1 MNKIELTKRIM
12 NAIIDPWTMDMSDMY
27 ESEPLTLDEAD
38 GYLAELRRDED
49 SAELEEDERLP
60 KEVTP
65 ELYMEVYNCM
75 VRAARHDMT
84 IKLMADWLTDNEDVC
99 DYDQYYADSV
109 PDAVRV
115 LPVTFVEE
123 QFPFPL
129 EHGNEPDAYELIMI
143 GQNSA
148 GTFHPERDEYCW
160 FDQNKWQ
167 LFSTDT
173 PFKDGVIDA
182 YEVARYMLEDDPEF
196 LDEIKNHTMC
206 DSDREEIFKYMKED

>member
-1 MNKIELTKRIM
+1 MNKIELTERIM
-12 NAIIDPWTMDMSDMY
+12 DAIIDPWTMDVSDMY
-27 ESEPLTLDEAD
+27 ESDLLTIEQAT
-38 GYLAELRRDED
+38 GYLAELRRDEE

-75 VRAARHDMT
+75 VRSARHEQT
-84 IKLMADWLTDNEDVC
+84 IRLMADYLTDNECVC
-99 DYDQYYADSV
+99 EYDCYYTAAV

-115 LPVTFVEE
+115 LPCDFIEE
-123 QFPFPL
+123 RFPFNT

-143 GQNSA
+143 GKNSA
-148 GTFHPERDEYCW
+148 ATFDPEDEYCW
-160 FDQNKWQ
+160 FDTENGQ

-182 YEVARYMLEDDPEF
+182 YEVARYMLEDNPEF
-196 LDEIKNHTMC
+196 LEYMK
-206 DSDREEIFKYMKED
+206 DSIMDDDDLNRVFKYERGM